1 MPRLINEIARD
12 VRQDWKKIYFGAE
25 PYLSAMFDLRTND
38 DFCGYDSAKTII
50 TYFLANASTW
60 RGTKAKEIK
69 QELKEIIK

>member
-1 MPRLINEIARD
+1 MPRLINEIAREIH
-12 VRQDWKKIYFGAE
+12 QEWKKIHYGAV
-25 PYLSAMFDLRTND
+25 PYLRAMFQLETLND
-38 DFCGYDSAKTII
+38 NYHYDSAKSII